1 MEVREKDLYMTM
13 LSLCLNWSFMIIVF
27 LGMGL
32 AYFLNSKHEFAEAS
46 WDKSFVAESYDASV
60 ELNRDASAHIIE
72 SWNITSTK
80 EGKYFSIVG
89 HLKVI

>member
-46 WDKSFVAESYDASV
+46 WDKSCVAESYDASV
-60 ELNRDASAHIIE
+60 ECECTHNRILEHHIDQRR
-72 SWNITSTK
+72 K
-80 EGKYFSIVG
+80 LFFDQYV
-89 HLKVI
+89 